1 MGLCALLQC
10 QNKPPCLGEP
20 SIQGQL
26 MGDFIHLFTG
36 LQKAIQVRDED
47 DDDEESDEG
56 KLVCLIRNSG
66 RFLLMG
72 IAVSLEMM
80 IV

>member
-1 MGLCALLQC
+1 
-10 QNKPPCLGEP
+10 
-20 SIQGQL
+20 

-56 KLVCLIRNSG
+56 KLGLFKISLIPQ
-66 RFLLMG
+66 
-72 IAVSLEMM
+72 
-80 IV
+80 IVFY

>member
-10 QNKPPCLGEP
+10 QNKPACLGEA
-20 SIQGQL
+20 SIQSQL

-47 DDDEESDEG
+47 EDDSDDDEEGLFYSFPCFS
-56 KLVCLIRNSG
+56 KKPCLGS
-66 RFLLMG
+66 
-72 IAVSLEMM
+72 SK
-80 IV
+80 

>member
-1 MGLCALLQC
+1 
-10 QNKPPCLGEP
+10 
-20 SIQGQL
+20 

-56 KLVCLIRNSG
+56 KTCTVGKKGPERTTFFVQKKAMARVMS
-66 RFLLMG
+66 
-72 IAVSLEMM
+72 
-80 IV
+80 

>member
-10 QNKPPCLGEP
+10 QNKPACLAEA
-20 SIQGQL
+20 SIQSQL

-47 DDDEESDEG
+47 EDDSDDDEEG
-56 KLVCLIRNSG
+56 NFIRVFSY
-66 RFLLMG
+66 
-72 IAVSLEMM
+72 IIPVSKFFHILP
-80 IV
+80 IFV